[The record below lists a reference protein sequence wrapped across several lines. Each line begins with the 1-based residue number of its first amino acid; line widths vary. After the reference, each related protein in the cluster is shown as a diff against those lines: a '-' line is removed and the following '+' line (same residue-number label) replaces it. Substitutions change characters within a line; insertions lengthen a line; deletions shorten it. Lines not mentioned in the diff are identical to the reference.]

1 VKILVT
7 GVSGNLGAEVG
18 RRLIEEGHQVI
29 GVVNRS
35 HRLMG
40 NCRQPLETETFSA
53 NPSNSKA
60 IRTLQ
65 WDMRKPLSL
74 PPDELRFI
82 LQNVDTVVHS
92 AAVTD
97 FGLQRDVYQQSNVDG
112 THHLVQ
118 LIRQFGPRPI
128 HLVHVSTAYVSG
140 TVRGIYKEADLDRGQ
155 GFSNFYEESKYMAEQ
170 LLRAHTSQNAT
181 ISVVRPSIIV
191 GESIRGR
198 IRDFK
203 HLYPLLKIVGAGQI
217 TSVAG
222 YYDSSINVVP
232 IDYVVEGI
240 VALATKKPADGG
252 RTYHAVSEKNITMRE
267 LSDVLAE
274 FPAIHVPRVL
284 PPSTFYGGTRNQSG
298 VKLYDRVVKKFE
310 CYFSKWAGFEK
321 EAMRGLLPST
331 NIPPS
336 ADLIRNLVRFG
347 EADGYLS

>member
-1 VKILVT
+1 VKVLVT
-7 GVSGNLGAEVG
+7 GVSGNLGAEIG

-29 GVVNRS
+29 GVVNKS
-35 HRLMG
+35 
-40 NCRQPLETETFSA
+40 RQLITNGRQSFETEEFSA
-53 NPSNSKA
+53 NPGNGSA
-60 IRTLQ
+60 IWTLQ
-65 WDMRKPLSL
+65 WDMRKPLTL

-82 LQNVDTVVHS
+82 LENVDTVVHS

-97 FGLQRDVYQQSNVDG
+97 FGLHRDVYQQSNVGG
-112 THHLVQ
+112 TQNLIHLIQ
-118 LIRQFGPRPI
+118 QFARPI

-140 TVRGIYKEADLDRGQ
+140 TVRGAYKESDLDRSQ

-170 LLRAHTSQNAT
+170 LLRAHPSRNVAV
-181 ISVVRPSIIV
+181 SVVRPSIIV
-191 GESIRGR
+191 GEGHDGR

-203 HLYPLLKIVGAGQI
+203 HLYPLLKIVGSGQI

-240 VALATKKPADGG
+240 VALASKKPVDGG
-252 RTYHAVSEKNITMRE
+252 RTYHVVSEKNMTMRE

-274 FPAIHVPRVL
+274 FPAVHVPRVL
-284 PPSTFYGGTRNQSG
+284 PPSTFYGGTRNQG
-298 VKLYDRVVKKFE
+298 EAKLYDRVVKRFE
-310 CYFSKWAGFEK
+310 CYFSKWARFDK

-331 NIPPS
+331 SIPPN

-347 EADGYLS
+347 QADGYL